1 MKMTCIFV
9 LADFPAGTKCS
20 VKKTRARER
29 LLYITSNMLA
39 SIRFLAKHFMQ
50 AVFNNNMKNIILIAV
65 IQILGGGLPAQVVD
79 STFGVLGSL
88 FYPISD
94 YYYGV
99 TACDF
104 DGRRDQ
110 CHAALH
116 LTDGRI
122 IMAGNSHTQNGGN
135 DIALVRL
142 LPNGLYDQA
151 MGNNGQVRLDLGTQ
165 KDTCLTATLYG
176 EHQMILG
183 GGIAPEGTDLYA
195 LLLLRT
201 NLNGQVDTTFGN
213 NGSAIIDLPVNRE
226 LITELRVLEDSSI
239 LVAGNAF
246 EAGLSIDG
254 TYVGQT
260 FMCKLLPNGSVD
272 TTFGENG
279 FIYRHW
285 EDNCNV
291 SVLGDVSVD
300 GFGRVV
306 ITGASYDYIIDQYD
320 GDDWCTHNV
329 VVCRYL
335 ANGQV
340 DSTFGS
346 NGKVVLNTGNGR
358 GSALLHY
365 EDGRILLVGVAGAP
379 SFNPIYTY
387 LARLMP
393 NGTLDNSFS
402 GDGTVWSTAMLSSL
416 FASGVAEPF
425 GVVRLPGRIVVGGLG
440 GIDNAPFS
448 FGAIAFTEEGKLD
461 SSFAKNG
468 SFTFFEDIGQSVFMN
483 QISSTEED
491 NFFISGYY
499 YTLYPDNMF
508 IGKVTMSQ
516 VSGTSD
522 EHVGNLFSVY
532 PNPVIKGSHT
542 IIDMSRL
549 SAIRTGE
556 TRVILR
562 DINGKVI
569 LQQSWPEQTDFALIH
584 TADLVSGVY
593 IIELS
598 GSGKRYV
605 RQLVVSGG

>member
-1 MKMTCIFV
+1 
-9 LADFPAGTKCS
+9 
-20 VKKTRARER
+20 
-29 LLYITSNMLA
+29 
-39 SIRFLAKHFMQ
+39 
-50 AVFNNNMKNIILIAV
+50 MKNIIFVTI
-65 IQILGGGLPAQVVD
+65 IQMLGSGLPAQVVD
-79 STFGVLGSL
+79 STFGVIGSL
-88 FYPISD
+88 YANGTH
-94 YYYGV
+94 YYGV

-104 DGRRDQ
+104 DGRRDH

-116 LTDGRI
+116 LNDGRI
-122 IMAGNSHTQNGGN
+122 ILAGNSHTSEGN

-151 MGNNGQVRLDLGTQ
+151 MGPNGQVRLDLGAQ
-165 KDTCLTATLYG
+165 NDTCLTATLYG
-176 EHQMILG
+176 EHQIILG
-183 GGIAPEGTDLYA
+183 GGIAPEGTDLYT
-195 LLLLRT
+195 LFLLRT
-201 NLNGQVDTTFGN
+201 DLNGQIDTTFGN

-226 LITELRVLEDSSI
+226 LVTELRVLADSSI
-239 LVAGNAF
+239 LVAGSTF
-246 EAGLSIDG
+246 EAGATIDG
-254 TYVGQT
+254 TLVGRT
-260 FMCKLLPNGSVD
+260 FMCKLFPNGLLD

-279 FIYRHW
+279 FVYRHW
-285 EDNCNV
+285 EENCNI
-291 SVLGDVSVD
+291 SVLGDISVD
-300 GFGRVV
+300 SFGRIV
-306 ITGASYDYIIDQYD
+306 ITGASYDFIIHEYD

-335 ANGQV
+335 SSGQV
-340 DSTFGS
+340 DSTFGT

-365 EDGRILLVGVAGAP
+365 EDGRILLAGVSGLP
-379 SFNPIYTY
+379 SSYPRYTY

-402 GDGTVWSTAMLSSL
+402 GDGTVWSTAMLVSL
-416 FASGVAEPF
+416 LGSGVAEPF
-425 GVVRLPGRIVVGGLG
+425 GVVRLPGRIVVGGLA
-440 GIDNAPFS
+440 GINTAQLG

-468 SFTFFEDIGQSVFMN
+468 SFSFFENTGQSVFMN

-516 VSGTSD
+516 VSGTSN
-522 EHVGNLFSVY
+522 EHVGNRVSVY
-532 PNPVIKGSHT
+532 PNPVIRGSGT
-542 IIDMSRL
+542 VIDMSRL

-556 TRVILR
+556 TLVTLR
-562 DINGKVI
+562 DMYGKVM
-569 LQQSWPEQTDFALIH
+569 LQQSWPEQTDFALIN

-605 RQLVVSGG
+605 GQLVVSGG